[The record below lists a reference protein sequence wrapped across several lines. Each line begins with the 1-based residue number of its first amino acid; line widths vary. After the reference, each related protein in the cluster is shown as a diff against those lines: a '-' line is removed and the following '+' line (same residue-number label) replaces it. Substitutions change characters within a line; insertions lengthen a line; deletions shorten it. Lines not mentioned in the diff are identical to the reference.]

1 MINYNSPEAIAR
13 YLEEQGL
20 AMNKKLGQNFLI
32 APHVREKISNLFQ
45 AGTGDTV
52 WEIGPGIGAMTSHF
66 VEREYDLTLFE
77 LDHGFCRILRDE
89 FGSEAF
95 TLVEGDALKL
105 WKPYFQ
111 EHGTPKVL
119 MGNLPYNVGS
129 QLITDL
135 MQGGCVAD
143 QMIFMLQK
151 EVCQRMMAQP
161 NTKLYS
167 TFTAICQYN
176 CTINYLGDVPAGCFY
191 PAPMVTSGV
200 VELRP
205 NKQIP
210 RAKNEPLLYRLIKDL
225 YLARR
230 KTIKNSLLRGSAL
243 NHGGVERVMEILE
256 DQQISPETRGEALSL
271 TQIIQLADRIDAEKL
286 Q

>member
-1 MINYNSPEAIAR
+1 MINYNSPEAIAT
-13 YLEEQGL
+13 YLEDHGL

-32 APHVREKISNLFQ
+32 APHVREKIAEVLDASS
-45 AGTGDTV
+45 GDSV
-52 WEIGPGIGAMTSHF
+52 WEVGPGIGAMTSQF
-66 VEREYDLTLFE
+66 VKKGYNLTLFE

-89 FGSEAF
+89 YGEDAF

-105 WKPYFQ
+105 WKPYHK
-111 EHGTPKVL
+111 EHGAPKVL

-143 QMIFMLQK
+143 QMVFMLQK

-176 CTINYLGDVPAGCFY
+176 CKITYLGDVPAGCFY

-205 NKQIP
+205 NTDIP
-210 RAKNEPLLYRLIKDL
+210 RAKNESLFYRLLKDL
-225 YLARR
+225 YLSRR

-243 NHGGVERVMEILE
+243 NHGGVEVVEEVLKAE
-256 DQQISPETRGEALSL
+256 QISPEARGEALSL
-271 TQIIQLADRIDAEKL
+271 TQIINLADRIDSLKS
-286 Q
+286 